1 MMSLHQTTIVR
12 RTLSIR
18 SLLAAALF
26 PAANAAAQVPD
37 SIRADS
43 GAQRLKAVRVTET
56 RAAAVSSGAS
66 AVMVT
71 VPELRVSPAPLL
83 HEALRESPSVHVRQ
97 NSRGEME
104 LSVRGS
110 GSRQAAVLV
119 DGVPLTLGWDNR
131 TDPSLIPVAG
141 AQSLVIV
148 PGLGSLLNGP
158 NTLGGT
164 VEVSH
169 DDARARVAETWG
181 GFGVDEFGATVSSL
195 GASRWIATS
204 GLGGVAVR
212 GGLSYRQ
219 RDGVAVPSGA
229 PDPTAVDGLRTNSDL
244 RQMDGFASM
253 RWTNGIGRSLGVTYS
268 AFDAERG
275 VPPEE
280 HLVAPRLWRYPYNR
294 RSVGALSAK
303 SGPLATPFGYGTFE
317 IGYGLNNGSVMIESY
332 DGRDYR
338 TVVGQ
343 ELGDEQTRT
352 LRAKLTHSLWD
363 RASVRAAWTA
373 ANVRYTETLDAAAG
387 VDYEQRLTSAGA
399 EVETAIGDRTTLTT
413 GLVFDRSE
421 TPVTGGRAPQ
431 DPFSAAGWR
440 GGLTRTMG
448 DAWSVHASVTQ
459 RSRFPALRE
468 LYSGALNRFQ
478 PNPELRPESLRGY
491 ETGITIG
498 RSTGDGSGT
507 LRVNAFNHTLTDA
520 VVRTTVPNPSPPPA
534 TLFKRVNRDRIESRG
549 VEAIAGLTFG
559 SDPMRSVTV
568 NGDALVQSIRIL
580 DQTANDAE
588 RHAENNPELR
598 ASIELGLPLP
608 LQLRGVAAT
617 RYTGTQYCLN
627 SDTGDEMTLG
637 GSTVTSVAVER
648 RMTVGGGIFRSLRA
662 LLALDNLGDATVY
675 DQCGLPQPGRTLRL
689 MFSFR

>member
-1 MMSLHQTTIVR
+1 MR
-12 RTLSIR
+12 RTVSIR
-18 SLLAAALF
+18 SLFAVLLF
-26 PAANAAAQVPD
+26 PAADAAAQVPD
-37 SIRADS
+37 SSRADS

-56 RAAAVSSGAS
+56 RAAAISGGTS

-110 GSRQAAVLV
+110 DSRQAAVLV
-119 DGVPLTLGWDNR
+119 DGVPLTLGWDHR
-131 TDPSLIPVAG
+131 TDPSLIPITG
-141 AQSLVIV
+141 TQSLVIV

-169 DDARARVAETWG
+169 DDARARQAETWG
-181 GFGVDEFGATVSSL
+181 GLGIDEFGASVSSL
-195 GASRWIATS
+195 GASRWIPTS
-204 GLGGVAVR
+204 GLGGLAVR
-212 GGLSYRQ
+212 GGLAYRQ

-229 PDPTAVDGLRTNSDL
+229 PDPTAVDGLRTNSDM
-244 RQMDGFASM
+244 RQLDGFAAV

-294 RSVGALSAK
+294 RSVGAFSAN
-303 SGPLATPFGYGTFE
+303 SGPLATPFGYGTVE
-317 IGYGLNNGSVMIESY
+317 LGYGVNNGSMKIESY
-332 DGRDYR
+332 DGRDYQ

-343 ELGDEQTRT
+343 ELGEEHTGT

-373 ANVRYTETLDAAAG
+373 ATVRYTETVDAGAG

-399 EVETAIGDRTTLTT
+399 EIETAMGDRTTLTT

-431 DPFSAAGWR
+431 DPFSAMGWR
-440 GGLTRTMG
+440 GGLTRTLT
-448 DAWSVHASVTQ
+448 DAVSVHASVTQ

-478 PNPELRPESLRGY
+478 PNPALRPESLRGY
-491 ETGITIG
+491 ETGITV
-498 RSTGDGSGT
+498 SQGSASGSRT
-507 LRVNAFNHTLTDA
+507 LRVNVFSHTLTDA
-520 VVRTTVPNPSPPPA
+520 VVRTTVPNPAPPPA
-534 TLFKRVNRDRIESRG
+534 TLFKRVNRDRIESTG
-549 VEAIAGLTFG
+549 LEAIGGLTFG
-559 SDPMRSVTV
+559 GDPLRAVTL
-568 NGDALVQSIRIL
+568 NGDALLQNIRIL
-580 DQTANDAE
+580 DQTDNDAA
-588 RHAENNPELR
+588 RHAENNPETR
-598 ASIELGLPLP
+598 ASLELGLPLP
-608 LQLRGVAAT
+608 LQVRGILSA
-617 RYTGTQYCLN
+617 RFTGRQYCLN
-627 SDTGDEMTLG
+627 SDTGGEMTLSG
-637 GSTVTSVAVER
+637 ATVTNLAVER
-648 RMTVGGGIFRSLRA
+648 RMTVGGGIFRSVRA
-662 LLALDNLGDATVY
+662 LLALDNAGDATVY
-675 DQCGLPQPGRTLRL
+675 DQCGLPQPGRTIRV